1 LTAYSRDNKDEAR
14 PTIRQTTENTQQVGH
29 VNAQHVEASYTRDI
43 DEQARPTIRQTTENT
58 KYIGHVNAQTI
69 EAGYT
74 RDKEDEARP
83 TIRQTTEQTQ
93 YIGHINAQDKEGTYT
108 RDINDEARPTIKQT
122 TLYSSPAGRMNNSNM
137 GNYARDKKDEARVT
151 IKQTTLLQDYTGGLH
166 GEIEAQISNEA
177 ANNMEIDERREISTY
192 NRAPNGKGDLNGPYI
207 DRENVRMNDRR
218 ELYSY
223 VSHPHKPL
231 DMSVMPT
238 TSRDTIENV
247 YSMSKPVIETSS
259 YYVNPYFINTLKN
272 NPLVNDIYHQKNV

>member
-1 LTAYSRDNKDEAR
+1 
-14 PTIRQTTENTQQVGH
+14 
-29 VNAQHVEASYTRDI
+29 
-43 DEQARPTIRQTTENT
+43 
-58 KYIGHVNAQTI
+58 
-69 EAGYT
+69 
-74 RDKEDEARP
+74 
-83 TIRQTTEQTQ
+83 
-93 YIGHINAQDKEGTYT
+93 
-108 RDINDEARPTIKQT
+108 
-122 TLYSSPAGRMNNSNM
+122 MNNSNM

-166 GEIEAQISNEA
+166 GEIDAQISHEA

-207 DRENVRMNDRR
+207 DRDNVRMNDRK